1 VVGLYC
7 GAELLML
14 GGSPQNI
21 GGFSDKST
29 SPLIVA
35 GPNSIN
41 SAFPN
46 DMFGNK
52 SPSVSPIKVD
62 SNVWTSVSCGGSYTV
77 AVKYDGTL
85 WGWGSND
92 YGQVGD
98 GTTTQRTAPVQIGSD
113 TNWASVACGSAHTM
127 AIKTTGTLWG
137 WGSNAYGL
145 VGDGTTTQRNAPV
158 QIGSDTTWS
167 KITAGARHN
176 MAIKTTGTLYAWG
189 QNAGGQFGVTT
200 NTGRGAP
207 TEQDNKRNVRA
218 PMEVGTLIDNRS
230 SSIWAYAIPGK
241 FGLRDYD
248 YYYYYYYDTD
258 GSRIDPYISN
268 TFAAATIYPN
278 AKT

>member
-1 VVGLYC
+1 
-7 GAELLML
+7 ML
-14 GGSPQNI
+14 SGNSKNV

-35 GPNSIN
+35 GPNSVN
-41 SAFPN
+41 SAFPI

-62 SNVWTSVSCGGSYTV
+62 SNVWTSVSCGGSHTV

-85 WGWGSND
+85 WAWGSNA

-98 GTTTQRTAPVQIGSD
+98 GTTTERTSPVQIGSD
-113 TNWASVACGSAHTM
+113 TNW
-127 AIKTTGTLWG
+127 
-137 WGSNAYGL
+137 
-145 VGDGTTTQRNAPV
+145 
-158 QIGSDTTWS
+158 S
-167 KITAGARHN
+167 KIAAGGRHN

-241 FGLRDYD
+241 NWEKDYN

-258 GSRIDPYISN
+258 GTRIDPYISN
-268 TFAAATIYPN
+268 TLAAATIYPN